1 MQRSIIVFI
10 LAAIG
15 LISGAWSQAPG
26 TVVAT
31 GGIQSQSIFEVRPDA
46 STEPGY
52 STQSNAARAQVQPLN
67 NAPMWR
73 KAQGGVA
80 GYSSLP
86 ADQFPEAGVLIQ
98 PPVSYFGMR
107 ATTAGEAWRE
117 VRNRWIIPYGGAL
130 LLIVLGALFL
140 MYFAVGPMRTHGRKT
155 GRSIERFTPFE
166 RSAHWANA
174 IAFVILAISGLT
186 IIFGRYLIAPWA
198 GNSVFGPVTYVLKTV
213 HNFVGPLFVVSLLVV
228 IVTFIKDNFPQRG
241 DWAWIKA
248 GGGMFGGAEAPSH
261 RFNAGEKLLFW
272 GAVLFLGSIVVAS
285 GLVLDHL
292 IPNLVYDRQTMQ
304 LSHMVHAIAT
314 VLMMGAIAGHIYI
327 GTLGM
332 EGAYHAMRK
341 GWVDET
347 WAREH
352 HGYWYQDVR
361 SGRVPVQRSRPLVR
375 SSSSASRAPSVR
387 T

>member
-1 MQRSIIVFI
+1 MQRSIVVF
-10 LAAIG
+10 LVTAAC
-15 LISGAWSQAPG
+15 LVSGAWSQ
-26 TVVAT
+26 TAT
-31 GGIQSQSIFEVRPDA
+31 TPPNPGGIQSQSIFEVRPDA

-52 STQSNAARAQVQPLN
+52 STQSNAARGQVQPLN

-86 ADQFPEAGVLIQ
+86 ADRFPEAGVLIQ

-107 ATTAGEAWRE
+107 ATSAGEAWRE

-140 MYFAVGPMRTHGRKT
+140 MYFAVGPIRTHGRKT

-186 IIFGRYLIAPWA
+186 IIFGRYLIIPWA
-198 GNSVFGPVTYVLKTV
+198 GNAVFGPVTYVLKTI

-241 DWAWIKA
+241 DWAWLKA
-248 GGGMFGGAEAPSH
+248 GGGMFGGAEVPSH

-292 IPNLVYDRQTMQ
+292 IPYLVYDRQTMQ
-304 LSHMVHAIAT
+304 LGHMVHAIAT

-361 SGRVPVQRSRPLVR
+361 NGLIPVQRSRQLPRAGSR
-375 SSSSASRAPSVR
+375 SARTPAVR

>member
-1 MQRSIIVFI
+1 MKRSFIILI
-10 LAAIG
+10 LAA
-15 LISGAWSQAPG
+15 LCLAPAAWSQSPPVAPSAG
-26 TVVAT
+26 T
-31 GGIQSQSIFEVRPDA
+31 IQSQNIFEVKPDA

-73 KAQGGVA
+73 KAQSGTTGTTT
-80 GYSSLP
+80 LP
-86 ADQFPEAGVLIQ
+86 VDRFPEAGVLIQ

-107 ATTAGEAWRE
+107 PTTAGEAWRE

-130 LLIVLGALFL
+130 LLIVLGALCL

-174 IAFVILAISGLT
+174 IAFVTLAISGLT
-186 IIFGRYLIAPWA
+186 IIFGRYLIVPWA
-198 GNSVFGPVTYVLKTV
+198 GNAVFGPVTYVLKTI

-228 IVTFIKDNFPQRG
+228 IFTFIKDNFPQRG
-241 DWAWIKA
+241 DWAWLKA
-248 GGGMFGGAEAPSH
+248 GGGMFGGAEVPSH

-292 IPNLVYDRQTMQ
+292 IPNLVYDRQLMQ
-304 LSHMVHAIAT
+304 LSHMTHAIAA
-314 VLMMGAIAGHIYI
+314 VLMMGAIAGHIYL

-361 SGRVPVQRSRPLVR
+361 NARIPVQRSKPLMRPR
-375 SSSSASRAPSVR
+375 SGAARAPVVR